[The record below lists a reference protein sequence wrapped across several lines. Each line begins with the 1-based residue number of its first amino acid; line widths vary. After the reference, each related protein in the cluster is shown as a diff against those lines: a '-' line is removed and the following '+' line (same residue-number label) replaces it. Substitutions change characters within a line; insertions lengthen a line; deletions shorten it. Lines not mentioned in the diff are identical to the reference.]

1 MKALSLAAGLAIA
14 LAGTACSEQVPAE
27 PENVSAETAAPAA
40 VETPAANTSSRSR
53 FNLRMPGGGTAPA
66 PQPQTSGGFNLRTPD
81 APASTNDIP
90 MPAGSASSTLAD
102 VPEVAVPGLNNPA
115 ADIATRSRTEAPTV
129 NTEDDDDI
137 IRLD

>member
-53 FNLRMPGGGTAPA
+53 FNLRIPGGEVAPA
-66 PQPQTSGGFNLRTPD
+66 PQASGGFNLRTPD
-81 APASTNDIP
+81 APAPTNDIP

-115 ADIATRSRTEAPTV
+115 TDIANRSRTEPREV

>member
-1 MKALSLAAGLAIA
+1 MKALSLATGLAIA

-27 PENVSAETAAPAA
+27 PGNVSAETAAPAA
-40 VETPAANTSSRSR
+40 AETPAANTSSRSR
-53 FNLRMPGGGTAPA
+53 FNLRMPDGGTASP
-66 PQPQTSGGFNLRTPD
+66 PQTSGGFNLRTPD
-81 APASTNDIP
+81 APAPTSDIP

-115 ADIATRSRTEAPTV
+115 TDIANRSRTEPRDV
-129 NTEDDDDI
+129 NTEEDDAI

>member
-53 FNLRMPGGGTAPA
+53 FNLRWNSAGPA
-66 PQPQTSGGFNLRTPD
+66 
-81 APASTNDIP
+81 
-90 MPAGSASSTLAD
+90 
-102 VPEVAVPGLNNPA
+102 A
-115 ADIATRSRTEAPTV
+115 ADIR
-129 NTEDDDDI
+129 
-137 IRLD
+137 RLQSPHARCARVHQ